1 VRFQTASDCSLFV
14 CFGNHI
20 APDVQQL
27 VTGLLQSLERQPLA
41 GQRNLHP
48 GYSSLLIVFDPLVTD
63 HACVEREVRQRA
75 DIATRPDSR
84 LIEIPIHYDGP
95 DLPDVA
101 RLCDVTEERVVSLHS
116 GAEYLVYFVGFVPG
130 FAYLGGLPAELT
142 VPRLES
148 PRKKVAAGSLGIA
161 GTQTGI
167 YPMETPGGWRLIGR
181 TDLKMFEGRSL
192 LQTGDHVRFRSVD

>member
-1 VRFQTASDCSLFV
+1 VRFQAASDCSLFV
-14 CFGNHI
+14 YFGNNI
-20 APDVQQL
+20 SPDIQQL
-27 VTGLLQSLERQPLA
+27 VTGLLQSLEQQPLV

-63 HACVEREVRQRA
+63 HARVEREVRQRA
-75 DIATRPDSR
+75 DTATHPDSR

-101 RLCDVTEERVVSLHS
+101 RLCGMTEERVVSLHA

-181 TDLKMFEGRSL
+181 TDLKMFEGRSV
-192 LQTGDHVRFRSVD
+192 LQTGDHVRFRPVD

>member
-1 VRFQTASDCSLFV
+1 VRFQTAGDCSLLV
-14 CFGNHI
+14 YFGDDI
-20 APDVQQL
+20 SPESQQL
-27 VTGLLQSLERQPLA
+27 VTGLLRSMEQHPFA

-48 GYSSLLIVFDPLVTD
+48 GYSSMLIVFDPLAID
-63 HACVEREVRQRA
+63 HAGVEREVRERA
-75 DIATRPDSR
+75 DTATHPDSR

-101 RLCDVTEERVVSLHS
+101 RLCGVTEERVVSLHS

-192 LQTGDHVRFRSVD
+192 LQTGDHVRFRPVD